1 MNEQLLGP
9 LGGLALALVIIGMM
23 VRGILIS
30 KNVVPRE
37 DYKALQ
43 EVNKSYAEGLNTLTK
58 SVDDLVTVVRT
69 IQKNGGT

>member
-9 LGGLALALVIIGMM
+9 LGGLALALVIIGLL
-23 VRGILIS
+23 VRGTIVS
-30 KNVVPRE
+30 KNAVPRE

-43 EVNKSYAEGLNTLTK
+43 EVNASYAEGLKTLTK

-69 IQKNGGT
+69 IQKNGGA